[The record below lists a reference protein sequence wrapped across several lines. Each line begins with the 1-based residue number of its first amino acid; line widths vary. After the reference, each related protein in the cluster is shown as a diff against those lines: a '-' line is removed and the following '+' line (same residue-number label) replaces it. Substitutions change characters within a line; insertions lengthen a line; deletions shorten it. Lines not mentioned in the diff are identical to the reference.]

1 MKRFAFS
8 LLAIALPFFLWA
20 QEPAKTVQADRFVHY
35 MDSLDTYQLV
45 DVRTSA
51 EFKEGHITGARQ
63 LDFNKASFERRVSRL
78 DRNQPVLLYCRTG
91 KRSHR
96 AAQLLEQ
103 LGFREIIELDGG
115 ITAWKEGG
123 HDLQVKQ

>member
-8 LLAIALPFFLWA
+8 LLAVALPFFLWA
-20 QEPAKTVQADRFVHY
+20 QESAKTVQADRFAHY
-35 MDSLDTYQLV
+35 MDSLAVYQLV
-45 DVRTSA
+45 DVRTNA
-51 EFKEGHITGARQ
+51 EFKEGHISGAKQ
-63 LDFNKASFERRVSRL
+63 LDINKASFERRVSRL
-78 DRNQPVLLYCRTG
+78 DRDQSVLLYCRTG

-115 ITAWKEGG
+115 VTSWKESG
-123 HDLQVKQ
+123 HDLQVK